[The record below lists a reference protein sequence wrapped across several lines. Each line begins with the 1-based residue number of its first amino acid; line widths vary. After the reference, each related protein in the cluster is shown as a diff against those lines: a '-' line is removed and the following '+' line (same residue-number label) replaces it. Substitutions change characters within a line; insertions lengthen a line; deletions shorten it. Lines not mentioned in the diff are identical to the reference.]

1 MDFMYLVHV
10 RLRAPRG
17 SRLPSGAA
25 DIFASYART
34 GDFLE
39 HIAVHPDAPAG
50 PTLGYFVT
58 ASSLA
63 VAEDTAARL
72 SRRAVAEHPGL
83 SGFVVVTSE
92 VALIPG
98 PL

>member
-10 RLRAPRG
+10 RLHAPRG
-17 SRLPSGAA
+17 STLPSGAA

-34 GDFLE
+34 GDALE

-50 PTLGYFVT
+50 PTLGYFMA

-63 VAEDTAARL
+63 VAEDTAARV
-72 SRRAVAEHPGL
+72 SRQAVAEHPGL
-83 SGFVVVTSE
+83 SGFVVVASG

-98 PL
+98 PV